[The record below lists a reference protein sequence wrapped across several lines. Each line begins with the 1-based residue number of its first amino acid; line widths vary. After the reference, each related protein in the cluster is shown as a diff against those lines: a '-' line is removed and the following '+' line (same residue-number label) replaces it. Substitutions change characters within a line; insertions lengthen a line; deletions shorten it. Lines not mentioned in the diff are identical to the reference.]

1 MDVWATLLLAHLIAD
16 FPLQTNWVF
25 KVKTQS
31 SWGVGVH
38 VGIHLLATAVLIQ
51 NPLAYWPALLFL
63 GVAHFVTDW
72 VKLRLPART
81 QTPGFV
87 LDQGVHWFTL
97 LLIAVVVPDMPV
109 LLPSWLL
116 YPVLAL
122 TMIPAFL
129 TCLWILANDLRNLP
143 TPTWPPVEW
152 ASKNLLRTSQIIG
165 FGMVLLVGTSS
176 LLAML

>member
-38 VGIHLLATAVLIQ
+38 VAIHLFVTAVLLQ
-51 NPLAYWPALLFL
+51 HPLRYWPVLLFL
-63 GVAHFVTDW
+63 GIAHFATDW

-81 QTPGFV
+81 QTPGFI
-87 LDQGVHWFTL
+87 LDQVVHWLTL
-97 LLIAVVVPDMPV
+97 LLIAIVMPNMPV
-109 LLPSWLL
+109 LLPTRLL
-116 YPVLAL
+116 YPILAL
-122 TMIPAFL
+122 TLIPAFL
-129 TCLWILANDLRNLP
+129 TCLWILANDLRNQP

-152 ASKNLLRTSQIIG
+152 ASQHLLRTSQLIG
-165 FGMVLLVGTSS
+165 FAMVLLVGTSS
-176 LLAML
+176 VLAML